1 MAAFVDEAMK
11 EYGGKEWQYDM
22 QTAPCYTVKHTTDI
36 EAPLT
41 VADLL
46 RCCRPPAG
54 VKSANLLL
62 DARLS
67 IADCGTPENIAS
79 AVQNQRVDELPAALQ
94 FAEPL
99 PEQTKVG
106 CIVAADGHGRLDVIK
121 IIFFESKM
129 LVSQVIKKICGSPYL
144 TFHRQGPWAVRKAF
158 QSLLDRVPGH
168 HVQWAKVCRKVTV
181 STKSIA
187 TAPIWAPDDTE
198 LLQGI
203 SFINENAPESDAHNE
218 QYAWILMNIK
228 EDSDRPIAGW
238 PEGKVRIMAQN
249 KTRAAG
255 IPIDYL
261 LSKAHAVR
269 YNLASAVPSLC
280 TLWSLVPWM
289 AWCG

>member
-22 QTAPCYTVKHTTDI
+22 QTAPCYTIKHTTDI

-54 VKSANLLL
+54 VESANLLL
-62 DARLS
+62 DVRLS
-67 IADCGTPENIAS
+67 IADCGTPVNIAS

-99 PEQTKVG
+99 PEQTKLG

-129 LVSQVIKKICGSPYL
+129 LVSQVIKKISGSPYL

-168 HVQWAKVCRKVTV
+168 HVQWAKVCRKMTV
-181 STKSIA
+181 STKSIT
-187 TAPIWAPDDTE
+187 TAPTWAPDDTE

-228 EDSDRPIAGW
+228 EDSDSPIAGW
-238 PEGKVRIMAQN
+238 PEGKVRIMHR
-249 KTRAAG
+249 TRRGA
-255 IPIDYL
+255 
-261 LSKAHAVR
+261 
-269 YNLASAVPSLC
+269 
-280 TLWSLVPWM
+280 
-289 AWCG
+289 

>member
-1 MAAFVDEAMK
+1 M
-11 EYGGKEWQYDM
+11 
-22 QTAPCYTVKHTTDI
+22 
-36 EAPLT
+36 
-41 VADLL
+41 
-46 RCCRPPAG
+46 
-54 VKSANLLL
+54 
-62 DARLS
+62 
-67 IADCGTPENIAS
+67 
-79 AVQNQRVDELPAALQ
+79 
-94 FAEPL
+94 
-99 PEQTKVG
+99 
-106 CIVAADGHGRLDVIK
+106 
-121 IIFFESKM
+121 
-129 LVSQVIKKICGSPYL
+129 
-144 TFHRQGPWAVRKAF
+144 
-158 QSLLDRVPGH
+158 
-168 HVQWAKVCRKVTV
+168 TV
-181 STKSIA
+181 STKSIT

-280 TLWSLVPWM
+280 MLWSLAPWM